1 MGPVYFL
8 PTQSC
13 TLWPNSAVTEK
24 DTERRAL
31 WDRFLSAS
39 ALTRRVS
46 LSGVCVH
53 VCVLGEV
60 YRPVDLEHAEVL
72 LVQSDVAP
80 EDSCKLRNKD
90 HSVKHIH
97 SHCIWTRL

>member
-1 MGPVYFL
+1 MGSF
-8 PTQSC
+8 
-13 TLWPNSAVTEK
+13 
-24 DTERRAL
+24 
-31 WDRFLSAS
+31 FLSP
-39 ALTRRVS
+39 LTRRVS

-80 EDSCKLRNKD
+80 EDSCKLRNKRQT
-90 HSVKHIH
+90 VKRIHVH
-97 SHCIWTRL
+97 SHCFWTRL